1 MDSPSFETTGL
12 DGLVAAARA
21 GGVEALDRLVR
32 RMYPELYRWALLKCG
47 EPADAEDIAQDAA
60 ITMHRQISTFAGRSR
75 FTTWA
80 YRIVS
85 NAAVDFH
92 RRNQRHVLRREPAEA
107 LDDIAQPVAQMEL
120 KMASDQFADLVRRF
134 FADLSESQ
142 RTVFYL
148 VDLQGYAPKDVAEM
162 LDANPNTVRVHLLKA
177 RRSIRSRL
185 LEHHPEIVEELN
197 GRL

>member
-1 MDSPSFETTGL
+1 MDSPSSDPTGL
-12 DGLVAAARA
+12 EGLAAAARA
-21 GGVEALDRLVR
+21 GGAEALDRLVR
-32 RMYPELYRWALLKCG
+32 RIYPDLYRWALLKCG

-60 ITMHRQISTFAGRSR
+60 ISLHRQISTFAGRAR

-80 YRIVS
+80 YRLVS
-85 NAAVDFH
+85 NAVADFY
-92 RRNQRHVLRREPAEA
+92 RRNRRHVARREPADA
-107 LDDIAQPVAQMEL
+107 LDDVARPADEMEL
-120 KMASDQFADLVRRF
+120 KMASKQFADLVRRF
-134 FADLSESQ
+134 FADLSEGQ

-148 VDLQGYAPKDVAEM
+148 VDLQGYAPSDVAEM

-177 RRSIRSRL
+177 RRAIRSRL